1 MAALPIQHM
10 VDEFLMNFHA
20 TYYVYIDILQS
31 TDNYV
36 MYTTIRSVFSY
47 FVRGATMLIVKLV
60 DLIDFVSLAV

>member
-1 MAALPIQHM
+1 MS
-10 VDEFLMNFHA
+10 FLNRFNTKYT

-36 MYTTIRSVFSY
+36 MYTTIRSAFSY

-60 DLIDFVSLAV
+60 DLTDFVSLAV

>member
-1 MAALPIQHM
+1 MH
-10 VDEFLMNFHA
+10 
-20 TYYVYIDILQS
+20 YVYIDIVILQS

-36 MYTTIRSVFSY
+36 MYSVFSY